1 MKLIEYS
8 TESNDI
14 YFLKSI
20 QNSLIINDNYNG
32 FMILDDNL
40 KVKKRVKV
48 MEDFIIYMC
57 FITND
62 RILFHCPDSESLV
75 YYNMNNEKLKIIS
88 LNEFSD
94 IIFSDIC
101 WLDTSNVIL
110 KSNKN
115 FLFQVNIDDQTLN
128 MIDKEKLI
136 GVNLSDGIQDQ
147 NSLKMMHDI
156 FNEKSKDYFHQI
168 ETLGNGI
175 AYISENRL
183 ILNHRDKE
191 RKIEV
196 EDGDMF
202 ISGQFMEKEKQI
214 YFYLLQKSKCV
225 PLISKILKI
234 PM

>member
-57 FITND
+57 FITNG

-75 YYNMNNEKLKIIS
+75 YYNMNDEKLKIIS

-101 WLDTSNVIL
+101 WLDTSNAIL

-136 GVNLSDGIQDQ
+136 GVNLSDEIQD
-147 NSLKMMHDI
+147 
-156 FNEKSKDYFHQI
+156 
-168 ETLGNGI
+168 
-175 AYISENRL
+175 
-183 ILNHRDKE
+183 
-191 RKIEV
+191 
-196 EDGDMF
+196 
-202 ISGQFMEKEKQI
+202 
-214 YFYLLQKSKCV
+214 
-225 PLISKILKI
+225 
-234 PM
+234 